1 MATLTKDNRI
11 LFRHPADAGNKK
23 RRKITLT
30 DLPRQQAREVLSRVE
45 SLIASKQTGIIDPVT
60 QAWLANIG
68 DVLHA
73 KLVSVE
79 LIERRGIRQLG
90 ALIDEFLGRRQDLK
104 PGTQAKL
111 DRMKQ
116 DLLSFFSKER
126 DIRSIT
132 TEEAE
137 KFKAHYIERGLAT
150 ATIFRR
156 LVEARTIFGEAV
168 RLKLIAE
175 NPFATVKSRNEQP
188 QERMIYVSP
197 ETTKQ
202 VIAAANPEW
211 QTIIALARF
220 AGLRC
225 PSEVLSLRWCDVNWE
240 ANRFTVNS
248 TKTEHHAGKA
258 YRVVPIFAELRP
270 YLQEAWDRAE
280 EGATYVIDG
289 TSGRG
294 YRNQAKKPGGWENAN
309 LNTTL
314 RRIIRRAGVEEW
326 SKPFQNLRV
335 SCATDIAERFPDHV
349 ATKWLGHSKKIA
361 DRHYRMVLESHFD
374 AAAGGHNSGHTGSE
388 KAQDESEK
396 YRVLNVPKSLENSTY
411 QGDSECLQLGVAG
424 FERFEDSPLLF
435 DDSESEG
442 TIDGTLSELTAA
454 WPYLSPSQR
463 SEILAIA
470 RGALTAQE
478 KRP

>member
-1 MATLTKDNRI
+1 MATLTRDNRI
-11 LFRHPADAGNKK
+11 LFRHPADAAVKGK
-23 RRKITLT
+23 RRKITLS
-30 DLPRQQAREVLSRVE
+30 DLPRQQAREVLARVE

-111 DRMKQ
+111 DRMKH

-188 QERMIYVSP
+188 QDRMIYVSP
-197 ETTKQ
+197 ETTRQ
-202 VIAAANPEW
+202 VIAAASPEW

-225 PSEVLSLRWCDVNWE
+225 PSEVLSLKWEDVNWE

-248 TKTEHHAGKA
+248 SKTEHHAGKA

-270 YLQEAWDRAE
+270 YLEEAWDRAE
-280 EGATYVIDG
+280 EGAEFVIDG
-289 TSGRG
+289 SSGRG
-294 YRNQAKKPGGWENAN
+294 YRNQAKKQGGWENAN

-326 SKPFQNLRV
+326 PKPFQNLRV
-335 SCATDIAERFPDHV
+335 SCATDVAERFPDHV

-361 DRHYRMVLESHFD
+361 DRHYRMVLETHFEE
-374 AAAGGHNSGHTGSE
+374 AAGSGHKSGHTSSE
-388 KAQDESEK
+388 YIPDEREN
-396 YRVLNVPKSLENSTY
+396 YCALNVPKSLESAGK
-411 QGDSECLQLGVAG
+411 QGYSDGLQLGVAG
-424 FERFEDSPLLF
+424 FERFANSPLLF
-435 DDSESEG
+435 RGSETEG
-442 TIDGTLSELTAA
+442 AIRGTRSELIEAWQNLSAVLAA
-454 WPYLSPSQR
+454 
-463 SEILAIA
+463 EGV
-470 RGALTAQE
+470 RG
-478 KRP
+478 